1 MPVSQHCVHTR
12 YRNRAVVVVAGY
24 DRPLRDLFLQ
34 VLGPDDEDLSTEER
48 VLYTSLQEP
57 ARDWTDINT
66 VADKLAELAIN
77 VPISLLEAVYLDQLF
92 NVGNRVAWHHN
103 DPPPQVSLTD

>member
-34 VLGPDDEDLSTEER
+34 V
-48 VLYTSLQEP
+48 
-57 ARDWTDINT
+57 
-66 VADKLAELAIN
+66 AD
-77 VPISLLEAVYLDQLF
+77 ISLLQ
-92 NVGNRVAWHHN
+92 
-103 DPPPQVSLTD
+103 